1 MTGTRPH
8 NAAPIEEAETFLE
21 QHPEIAAFDL
31 VLIDPNG
38 VARGKI
44 IRRHELLPLFRSGRH
59 LPGSILGL
67 DVTGADVDETGLT
80 WDDGDAD
87 RVAWPISGSLVT
99 LPWTSPER
107 GEVRVMLYELDGS
120 PMGADPRQALARQID
135 RFAAKNLF
143 PVLAFELEFYL
154 LDAEKNG
161 SGKPEAAR
169 LPLSGTAAQ
178 GNHVYSVAMLDQFEP
193 LIDALYRAAAA
204 QNLPVETI
212 ISEYAPGQYE
222 LTLRHQTQGL
232 RAADDLVMLK
242 RLVRGLAIRHGMRA
256 NFMSKPFAHQ
266 SGSGMHLHASLA
278 DPSGLNLFA
287 DQQDDLAPALRHAI
301 GGLQE
306 TMADSMLVFAPNLN
320 SWRRF
325 TRNSYAPTS
334 PTWGRNNRSV
344 AIRVPAGSPA
354 NRHLEHR
361 SPGVDANPYLVA
373 ATVLAGIYRGIEN
386 RIEPDAES
394 TTYSD
399 DTETTLPCDWRE
411 AIDRA
416 AGSDFLKDALGERM
430 SSVFIALKRV
440 EHDFFSSKV
449 TDEEFAYYGD
459 VI

>member
-1 MTGTRPH
+1 MTGTRPL
-8 NAAPIEEAETFLE
+8 NAAPIEEAESFLE
-21 QHPEIAAFDL
+21 RHPHITAFDL

-67 DVTGADVDETGLT
+67 DVTGVDVDETGLT

-87 RVAWPISGSLVT
+87 RIAWPIAGSLVT

-120 PMGADPRQALARQID
+120 AMGADPRQALVRQIE
-135 RFAAKNLF
+135 RFTAKNLF

-154 LDAEKNG
+154 LAAEKDVL
-161 SGKPEAAR
+161 GKPMAAR
-169 LPLSGTAAQ
+169 LPLSGTASKQ
-178 GNHVYSVAMLDQFEP
+178 NHVYSVAVLDQFEP
-193 LIDALYRAAAA
+193 FIDALYRAAAA

-222 LTLRHQTQGL
+222 LTLHHQTQGL

-242 RLVRGLAIRHGMRA
+242 RLVRGLALRHGMRA
-256 NFMSKPFAHQ
+256 NFMAKPFARHV
-266 SGSGMHLHASLA
+266 GSGMHLHASLA
-278 DPSGLNLFA
+278 DQSGRNLFA
-287 DQQDDLAPALRHAI
+287 DVQNDLAPMLRHAI
-301 GGLQE
+301 GGLQHN
-306 TMADSMLVFAPNLN
+306 MADSMLTFAPNLN

-325 TRNSYAPTS
+325 SRNSYAPTS

-344 AIRVPAGSPA
+344 AIRVPAGDPA

-373 ATVLAGIYRGIEN
+373 STVLAGMYDGIEN
-386 RIEPDAES
+386 RLEPDAES
-394 TTYSD
+394 SAYSD
-399 DTETTLPCDWRE
+399 DTATTLPCDWRA
-411 AIDRA
+411 AIDTA
-416 AGSDFLKDALGERM
+416 AASEFLKDALGARM
-430 SSVFIALKRV
+430 ASVFVALKRA
-440 EHDFFSSKV
+440 ELRFFSGEV

>member
-1 MTGTRPH
+1 MTGTRPL
-8 NAAPIEEAETFLE
+8 NAAPIAEAESFLE

-44 IRRHELLPLFRSGRH
+44 IRRHELLTLYRSGRH

-87 RVAWPISGSLVT
+87 RIAWPIAGSLVT

-120 PMGADPRQALARQID
+120 AMGADPRQALVRQIE
-135 RFAAKNLF
+135 RFEAKNLF

-154 LDAEKNG
+154 LDAAKEG
-161 SGKPEAAR
+161 HTKPEAAR
-169 LPLSGTAAQ
+169 LPLSGTVSK
-178 GNHVYSVAMLDQFEP
+178 GNQVYSVAVLDQFEP
-193 LIDALYRAAAA
+193 FIDALYRAAAI

-222 LTLRHQTQGL
+222 LTLRHQAQGL

-256 NFMSKPFAHQ
+256 NFMAKPFAHR
-266 SGSGMHLHASLA
+266 SGSGMHIHASLA
-278 DPSGLNLFA
+278 DPSGRNLFA
-287 DQQDDLAPALRHAI
+287 DEKDDLAPMLRHAI
-301 GGLQE
+301 GGLQQN
-306 TMADSMLVFAPNLN
+306 MADSMLIFAPNLN

-344 AIRVPAGSPA
+344 AIRVPAGNPA

-373 ATVLAGIYRGIEN
+373 ATVLAGMYQGIEN

-394 TTYSD
+394 STYSNEA
-399 DTETTLPCDWRE
+399 ETTLPCDWRE
-411 AIDRA
+411 AIDQA
-416 AGSDFLKDALGERM
+416 AGSEFLKDALGERM
-430 SSVFIALKRV
+430 ASVFVALKRV
-440 EHDFFSSKV
+440 EHNFFSTEV

>member
-1 MTGTRPH
+1 MTGTRPLG
-8 NAAPIEEAETFLE
+8 AAPIEEAESFLE
-21 QHPEIAAFDL
+21 KHQDIASFDL

-67 DVTGADVDETGLT
+67 DVTGVDVDETGLT

-87 RVAWPISGSLVT
+87 RIAWPIAGSLVT
-99 LPWTSPER
+99 SPWTSPER

-120 PMGADPRQALARQID
+120 AMGADPRQALVRQIE

-154 LDAEKNG
+154 LDAERDSVGRPK
-161 SGKPEAAR
+161 AAR
-169 LPLSGTAAQ
+169 LPLSGAASK
-178 GNHVYSVAMLDQFEP
+178 GNHVYSVAMLDQFESF
-193 LIDALYRAAAA
+193 IDALYRAAAA
-204 QNLPVETI
+204 QSLPVETI

-222 LTLRHQTQGL
+222 LTLRHQVHGL

-242 RLVRGLAIRHGMRA
+242 RLVRGLALRQGMRA
-256 NFMSKPFAHQ
+256 NFMAKPFAHH

-278 DPSGLNLFA
+278 DDTGRNLFA
-287 DQQDDLAPALRHAI
+287 DVQNDLAPMLRHAI
-301 GGLQE
+301 GGLQR
-306 TMADSMLVFAPNLN
+306 TMADSMLTFAPNLN

-325 TRNSYAPTS
+325 SRNSYAPTS

-344 AIRVPAGSPA
+344 AIRVPAGNPA

-361 SPGVDANPYLVA
+361 FPGVDANPYLVA
-373 ATVLAGIYRGIEN
+373 ATVLAGMYEGVED

-394 TTYSD
+394 STYSN
-399 DTETTLPCDWRE
+399 DTETTLPLDWRS
-411 AIDRA
+411 AIDQA
-416 AGSDFLKDALGERM
+416 AGSEFLKEALGARM
-430 SSVFIALKRV
+430 AYVFVALKRA
-440 EHDFFSSKV
+440 EHHFFSTEV